1 MSVKKRSNLRR
12 LLSYVRPY
20 WAWFLGALCLGVMIR
35 LRPVAVAWIVGET
48 IDVLKSAETGD
59 IASGAAWRR
68 ILLLSLGGLALL
80 ALLTV
85 PTYFRFYCGARA
97 VQRAI
102 RDLRCELYAHVQ
114 KLSHSFFDR
123 NRSGSLTS
131 RIVSDVQMIAP
142 FLNTVLLRLWIS
154 VGLIVA
160 VLAYFFSK
168 SPLLAGFSLLLVPVQ
183 VLVVRRIGLR
193 VRGLARRIRAR
204 LAWMSGNAQEKLAA
218 ATVVKAFTHEGAE
231 IQRFRDDSEE
241 IVTMGLRN
249 AHLNAT
255 MNCVTGF
262 LSGLGPLLLI
272 LLGGRLG
279 LFHPE
284 QLSIGVLVQFILMQP
299 HLYAP
304 FEQLANM
311 QLVVSNALG
320 ATDRVFDIFD
330 TEPEVAN
337 KPGARKA
344 PRFEG
349 RITFEDIAFSY
360 PVRNGPRII
369 DGISLEVPA
378 RTSLALV
385 GPSGSGKSTIVNL
398 LNRFYELAEG
408 RILVDGTD
416 ITDYTVY
423 SLRYQIGLVPQS
435 PVLFSGT
442 IEENILYG
450 RPGANEEEVRQAVAN
465 ANALDFIEAMPDG
478 METVVG
484 ERGTTLS
491 GGQMQRLAIARAF
504 LKDPSILIL
513 DEATSALDS
522 ESERCIQEALRRL
535 MAGRTS
541 IAIAHRLAT
550 IRDAGQIA
558 VLERGR
564 LVELGTH
571 EALWQRGGLYAM
583 LCEQQFGG

>member
-1 MSVKKRSNLRR
+1 VKKRSNLWR

-20 WAWFLGALCLGVMIR
+20 WAWFLGALCLGIMLR
-35 LRPVAVAWIVGET
+35 MRPVAVAWIVGET

-59 IASGAAWRR
+59 MAPEAAWRR
-68 ILLLSLGGLALL
+68 ILVLSLGGLAVL

-154 VGLIVA
+154 VGLIVS

-168 SPLLAGFSLLLVPVQ
+168 SPLLACLSLLMVPVQ
-183 VLVVRRIGLR
+183 VLVVRRIGLK
-193 VRGLARRIRAR
+193 VRGLSRRIRTR

-249 AHLNAT
+249 AHFTGT
-255 MNCVTGF
+255 MVCITGF

-272 LLGGRLG
+272 LLGGWLG
-279 LFHPE
+279 LFSPE

-337 KPGARKA
+337 KPGARRA
-344 PRFEG
+344 LRFEG

-369 DGISLEVPA
+369 DGISFEVPA

-450 RPGANEEEVRQAVAN
+450 RPDANEEEVRQAAVN

-478 METVVG
+478 METAIG

-491 GGQMQRLAIARAF
+491 GGQTQRLAIARAF

-522 ESERCIQEALRRL
+522 ESERCIQEALHRL
-535 MAGRTS
+535 MAGRTT

-550 IRDAGQIA
+550 IRDADQIA

-571 EALWQRGGLYAM
+571 ETLSQRGGLYAM

>member
-1 MSVKKRSNLRR
+1 MGDKKRSNLWR

-20 WAWFLGALCLGVMIR
+20 WAWFLAALCFGIMIR
-35 LRPVAVAWIVGET
+35 MRPVAVAWLVGET
-48 IDVLKSAETGD
+48 IDVLKSAETGEM
-59 IASGAAWRR
+59 AAQVAWRR
-68 ILLLSLGGLALL
+68 VLLLSLGGLALL

-85 PTYFRFYCGARA
+85 PTYFRFFCGARA

-154 VGLIVA
+154 VGLIVS

-168 SPLLAGFSLLLVPVQ
+168 SPLLAGLSLLLVPVQ
-183 VLVVRRIGLR
+183 VIVVRRIGLR

-218 ATVVKAFTHEGAE
+218 ATVVKAFTHEGDE

-249 AHLNAT
+249 AHHVAT
-255 MNCVTGF
+255 MNCVTGL

-272 LLGGRLG
+272 FLGGRIG

-284 QLSIGVLVQFILMQP
+284 RLSIGVLVQFVLMQP

-311 QLVVSNALG
+311 QMVASNALG

-337 KPGARKA
+337 KPGACRA

-349 RITFEDIAFSY
+349 RISFEDVAFSY

-369 DGISLEVPA
+369 DEVSLEIPA

-408 RILVDGTD
+408 RILVDDTD
-416 ITDYTVY
+416 ITEYTVF
-423 SLRYQIGLVPQS
+423 SLRYQIGLVPQN
-435 PVLFSGT
+435 PVLFSGS

-450 RPGANEEEVRQAVAN
+450 RPDAHENEVRQAAAN

-504 LKDPSILIL
+504 LNDPSILIL

-522 ESERCIQEALRRL
+522 ESERCIQEALGRL
-535 MAGRTS
+535 MTGRTT
-541 IAIAHRLAT
+541 IMIAHRLAT
-550 IRDAGQIA
+550 IRDADQIA
-558 VLERGR
+558 VLSGGR

-571 EALWQRGGLYAM
+571 DVLRQSGGLYAM
-583 LCEQQFGG
+583 LCEQQFSG